1 MKTLPSVLIGVVI
14 GITFTGIV
22 GWQMAPS
29 LMLKET
35 KSPYNAE
42 KTVEAIQANAK
53 SRGWVIPSVTPIHQS
68 IKKHTGHEL
77 PPVYLVNICKGEY
90 AYNIL
95 KEDQNKV
102 VSVFM
107 PCTISVYEK
116 TDGHAYIGSMNAGL
130 LGKMFGG
137 TVAEIMGEKVADDQR
152 VFISLNP

>member
-1 MKTLPSVLIGVVI
+1 MKNISSIVI
-14 GITFTGIV
+14 GFVAGIVVTGIL
-22 GWQMAPS
+22 GWYMAPG

-35 KSPYNAE
+35 RSPYSAE
-42 KTVEAIQANAK
+42 KTVEIIQDNAR
-53 SRGWVIPSVTPIHQS
+53 SRGWVVPGVTPIHKS
-68 IKKHTGHEL
+68 IKKHTGEDL

-116 TDGHAYIGSMNAGL
+116 TDGHAYIGSMNAEL

-137 TVAEIMGEKVADDQR
+137 TVAEIMGDKVAKDQQI
-152 VFISLNP
+152 FISL

>member
-1 MKTLPSVLIGVVI
+1 MKTFTSILIGFVV
-14 GITFTGIV
+14 GITFAGITG
-22 GWQMAPS
+22 WHMAPD
-29 LMLKET
+29 LMLKEI

-42 KTVEAIQANAK
+42 KTVENIQANAK
-53 SRGWVIPSVTPIHQS
+53 SRGWVIPGVTPIHKS
-68 IKKHTGHEL
+68 IEKHTGNEI

-102 VSVFM
+102 LSVFM

-137 TVAEIMGEKVADDQR
+137 TVAEIMGEKVAVDQQII
-152 VFISLNP
+152 ISM